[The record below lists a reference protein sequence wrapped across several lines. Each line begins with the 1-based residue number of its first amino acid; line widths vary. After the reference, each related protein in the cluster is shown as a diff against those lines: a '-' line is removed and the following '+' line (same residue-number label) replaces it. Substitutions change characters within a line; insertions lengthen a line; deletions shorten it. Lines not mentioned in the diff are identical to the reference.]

1 MAQGFAPALLTH
13 LKTLMA
19 QNYGG
24 IKITPA
30 GFLKALI
37 DNNPNLD
44 VSTIDGERLRGLKL
58 STDGGHIRDV
68 RVKYLP
74 RITYDQVSER
84 DDCENDV
91 GFSYSESSIYAPRF
105 AKLGFQLEWNLV
117 ERYEKA
123 ASDLVNMGTPDVGVL
138 REVETQ
144 LMHCVNGIISRI
156 NGTLLSD
163 LTFGVNATTGT
174 NATKLINI
182 NRDGSVLNLSDGVTE
197 ILSDA
202 QQNEFVGD
210 VILVG
215 NGTMNKFEIAKGS
228 IAINS
233 AGLNL
238 GSQTGYSWYHDIN
251 SANVPTMGADAVA
264 AFAKGSVG
272 FVDID
277 RYISWKSGPFGN
289 SYFAQILLPVE
300 SGEGVV
306 TTMPFNLQVREL
318 DCPAEAYDGYDTR
331 TMGRGYQVLISKAYG
346 LWQSPSN
353 QFQPTDRLAG
363 NNGSLIYK
371 VTNNC
376 DPCDSIVPPFADVV

>member
-30 GFLKALI
+30 GMLKALI
-37 DNNPNLD
+37 ENNPNLD

-74 RITYDQVSER
+74 RITYDQISEK
-84 DDCENDV
+84 DDCENNV
-91 GFSYSESSIYAPRF
+91 GFSYSESSIAAPRF
-105 AKLGFQLEWNLV
+105 AKLGFQLEWDLV

-123 ASDLVNMGTPDVGVL
+123 SSDLVNMGNPDVGVL

-144 LMHCVNGIISRI
+144 VMHCVNGIISRI
-156 NGTLLSD
+156 NGTLIGD
-163 LTFGVNATTGT
+163 LVFGINETTGVNTAKT
-174 NATKLINI
+174 INI
-182 NRDGSVLNLSDGVTE
+182 NKDGSVLNLSDGITE

-210 VILVG
+210 AILVG
-215 NGTMNKFEIAKGS
+215 NGVMNKFEIAKSS
-228 IAINS
+228 IGINGG
-233 AGLNL
+233 GLNR
-238 GSQTGYSWYHDIN
+238 GTQTGYSWYNDVN
-251 SANVPTMGADAVA
+251 SAVIPTMGANTVA

-277 RYISWKSGPFGN
+277 RYISWKSGAFGN

-318 DCPAEAYDGYDTR
+318 DCPAEAYDGYESR

-346 LWQSPSN
+346 LWQAPSN
-353 QFQPTDRLAG
+353 QFQATDRLAG
-363 NNGSLIYK
+363 NNGSLLYK
-371 VTNNC
+371 VTNDC
-376 DPCDSIVPPFADVV
+376 DPCVTP